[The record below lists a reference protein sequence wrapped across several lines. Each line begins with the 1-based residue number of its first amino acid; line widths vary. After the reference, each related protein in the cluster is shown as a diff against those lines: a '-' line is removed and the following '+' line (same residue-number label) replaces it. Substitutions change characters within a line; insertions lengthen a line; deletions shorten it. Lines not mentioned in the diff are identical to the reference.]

1 MLKKTKVVCTIGPAS
16 ESEEMLEKLML
27 AGMNVARLNFSHG
40 THPEHQ
46 VRIDR
51 IRKVANKLGLP
62 IALMLDT
69 KGPEIR
75 LGDFK
80 DGQIE
85 VEIGDTF
92 TLTTRDLLG
101 DKTIVSVSHHGL
113 ASDVKVGDLI
123 LIDDGLIELE
133 VKEIKDGTDI
143 ICRVNNSGQMSNHKG
158 VNVPNVKI
166 SLPAIT
172 EKDRDDIL
180 FGIENQ
186 VDFLAASFVRKKE
199 DVFEIRRILE
209 DNHGEY
215 IQIIPKIE
223 NQEGIDNI
231 DEIIRASDGLMIA
244 RGDLGVE
251 VPPQEIPLAQKMLI
265 KKCYI
270 AGKPVITAT
279 QMLDSMIRNPRPTRA
294 EVTDVANAI
303 IDGTSAIMLS
313 GETAA
318 GKYPEE
324 AVKMMTSIARRVEE
338 SLDYD
343 LMLDESVSLLENTTT
358 NSISKSA
365 CVVARDLE
373 AAAIVAATTSGATAR
388 ALSKYRPKT
397 KILAVTPCEKTVR
410 KMALSW
416 GVEPLLIPDFTSTDD
431 LVNESL
437 DLLVQ
442 AGMLE
447 EGDLTVVTAGVP
459 VGLSGSTNLLK
470 VQTIATLILSGLG
483 LGKRSGVGKVV
494 VANTEEELLAKF
506 KQGDIIVCQS
516 TDKDMVKFIEDAS
529 ALIVEEG
536 GYTSHAAIV
545 GLHLNIPTIIGAK
558 GATTT
563 LKDGDIVTVDTEAGS
578 VYKGRAKVK

>member
-40 THPEHQ
+40 THPDHQ

-51 IRKVANKLGLP
+51 IRKVAKNLGLP

-85 VEIGDTF
+85 VESGDTF

-101 DKTIVSVSHHGL
+101 DKTIASVSHHGL
-113 ASDVKVGDLI
+113 ASDVKVGDFI

-143 ICRVNNSGQMSNHKG
+143 ICKVNNSGQMSNHKG

-172 EKDRDDIL
+172 EKDREDIL

-231 DEIIRASDGLMIA
+231 DEIILASDGIMVA

-251 VPPQEIPLAQKMLI
+251 VPPQEIPLVQKMLI
-265 KKCYI
+265 KKCYL

-343 LMLDESVSLLENTTT
+343 MMLDESVALLENTTT

-397 KILAVTPCEKTVR
+397 KILAVTPSEKTVR

-416 GVEPLLIPDFTSTDD
+416 GVDPLLIPDYTSTDD

-470 VQTIATLILSGLG
+470 VQTVATLILSGLG
-483 LGKRSGVGKVV
+483 LGKKSGVGKVV

-578 VYKGRAKVK
+578 VYKGRAKVR

>member
-51 IRKVANKLGLP
+51 IRKVADKLGLP
-62 IALMLDT
+62 IAIMLDT

-133 VKEIKDGTDI
+133 VREIKDGTDI

-172 EKDRDDIL
+172 EKDREDIL
-180 FGIENQ
+180 FGIKNQ

-231 DEIIRASDGLMIA
+231 DEILLASDGLMVA

-251 VPPQEIPLAQKMLI
+251 VPPQEIPLVQKMLI
-265 KKCYI
+265 KKCYL

-343 LMLDESVSLLENTTT
+343 LMLNESVSLLENTTT

-397 KILAVTPCEKTVR
+397 KILAVTPSEKTVR

>member
-51 IRKVANKLGLP
+51 IRKVADKLGLP

-92 TLTTRDLLG
+92 TLTTRDLIG

-172 EKDRDDIL
+172 EKDREDIL

-231 DEIIRASDGLMIA
+231 DEILLASDGLMVA

-251 VPPQEIPLAQKMLI
+251 VPPQEIPLVQKMLI
-265 KKCYI
+265 KKCYL

-343 LMLDESVSLLENTTT
+343 LMLNESVSLLENTTT

-397 KILAVTPCEKTVR
+397 KILAVTPSEKTVR

-416 GVEPLLIPDFTSTDD
+416 GVEPLLVPDFTSTDD

>member
-51 IRKVANKLGLP
+51 IRKVADKLGLP
-62 IALMLDT
+62 IAIMLDT

-85 VEIGDTF
+85 VEAGDTF

-101 DKTIVSVSHHGL
+101 DKTIVSVSHKGL
-113 ASDVKVGDLI
+113 ASDVKVGDFI

-143 ICRVNNSGQMSNHKG
+143 ICRVNNAGQMSNHKG

-231 DEIIRASDGLMIA
+231 DEIIKASDGLMIA

-251 VPPQEIPLAQKMLI
+251 VPPQEIPLEQKMLI
-265 KKCYI
+265 KKCYL

-324 AVKMMTSIARRVEE
+324 AVKMMTSIAKRVEE

-343 LMLDESVSLLENTTT
+343 LMLNESVSLLENTTT

-483 LGKRSGVGKVV
+483 LGKKSGVGKVV

-558 GATTT
+558 GATSI

>member
-51 IRKVANKLGLP
+51 IRKVADKLGLP
-62 IALMLDT
+62 IAIMLDT

-133 VKEIKDGTDI
+133 VREIKDGTDI

-172 EKDRDDIL
+172 EKDREDIL
-180 FGIENQ
+180 FGIKNQ

-231 DEIIRASDGLMIA
+231 DEILLASDGLMVA

-251 VPPQEIPLAQKMLI
+251 VPPQEIPLVQKMLI
-265 KKCYI
+265 KKCYL

-324 AVKMMTSIARRVEE
+324 AVKMMTSIARRIEE

-416 GVEPLLIPDFTSTDD
+416 GVEPLLVPDFTSTDD

-494 VANTEEELLAKF
+494 VGNTEEELLSKF

-558 GATTT
+558 GATSI

>member
-51 IRKVANKLGLP
+51 IRKVADKLGLP
-62 IALMLDT
+62 IAIMLDT

-85 VEIGDTF
+85 VEAGDTF

-101 DKTIVSVSHHGL
+101 DKTIVSVSHKGL
-113 ASDVKVGDLI
+113 ASDVKVGDFI

-143 ICRVNNSGQMSNHKG
+143 ICRVNNAGQMSNHKG

-231 DEIIRASDGLMIA
+231 DEIIKASDGLMIA

-251 VPPQEIPLAQKMLI
+251 VPPQEIPLEQKMLI
-265 KKCYI
+265 KKCYL

-324 AVKMMTSIARRVEE
+324 AVKMMTSIAKRIEE

-483 LGKRSGVGKVV
+483 LGKKSGVGKVV

-558 GATTT
+558 GATSI

>member
-16 ESEEMLEKLML
+16 ESEQMLEKLML

-40 THPEHQ
+40 NHEEHQ
-46 VRIDR
+46 MRIDR
-51 IRKVANKLGLP
+51 IKKVAKKLNLP
-62 IALMLDT
+62 IAIMLDT

-75 LGDFK
+75 LGNFK
-80 DGQIE
+80 EGPIE
-85 VEIGDTF
+85 VEEGDTF
-92 TLTTRDLLG
+92 TLTTRDILG
-101 DKTIVSVSHHGL
+101 DQNIVAVSHKGL
-113 ASDVKVGDLI
+113 AGDVQVGSAI

-133 VKEIKDGTDI
+133 VKEIVDGTDI
-143 ICRVNNSGQMSNHKG
+143 VCLVKNSGQLSNHKG
-158 VNVPNVKI
+158 VNVPNVRI
-166 SLPAIT
+166 SLPAVT
-172 EKDRDDIL
+172 EKDKEDIL

-209 DNHGEY
+209 DNHGEF

-231 DEIIRASDGLMIA
+231 EEILSASDGLMVA

-251 VPPQEIPLAQKMLI
+251 VPSQEIPLVQKMLI

-324 AVKMMTSIARRVEE
+324 AVKMMTSIAQRIEE

-343 LMLDESVSLLENTTT
+343 KMLDESVSLLENTTT

-373 AAAIVAATTSGATAR
+373 AAAIVAATTSGSTAR

-397 KILAVTPCEKTVR
+397 KILAVTPDEKTVR

-416 GVEPLLIPDFTSTDD
+416 GVDPLLVPDFTSTDE
-431 LVNESL
+431 LISGSL
-437 DLLVQ
+437 DLLVENGKLNQ
-442 AGMLE
+442 
-447 EGDLTVVTAGVP
+447 GDLTIVTAGIP
-459 VGLSGSTNLLK
+459 LGLAGSTNLLK
-470 VQTIATLILSGLG
+470 VQTVATIMLTGF
-483 LGKRSGVGKVV
+483 GVGNKNAVGRVV
-494 VANTEEELLAKF
+494 VGNTEEELLAKF
-506 KQGDIIVCQS
+506 KNGDILVCRS
-516 TDKDMVKFIEDAS
+516 TDKDMVKFIEDAG
-529 ALIVEEG
+529 AIIVEEG
-536 GYTSHAAIV
+536 GFTSHAAIV
-545 GLHLNIPTIIGAK
+545 GLHLGIPTIIGAK
-558 GATTT
+558 DATKI
-563 LKDGDIVTVDTEAGS
+563 LKDGDIVTVDSEAGS
-578 VYKGRAKVK
+578 VYMGKAKVK